1 MNKNFV
7 QYGKNFNQD
16 IEKHINEK
24 INEIIKNDKKCEEI
38 NFLPTYISNKKTK
51 NILVLSGG
59 GIKGIALLGGL
70 HALYKLNM
78 LKDITT
84 FAGTSV
90 GSLIAFLII
99 LKYTPFD
106 IFNFIK
112 DYDLNKLKG
121 VSISTLL
128 DFYGLDTG
136 EKIMK
141 LVEDFMI
148 KKNINIHLTLLDLFN
163 LTNKIF
169 YITVVNVNKQKVEYL
184 SHITHPQLE
193 VIKAVRMSISIPFI
207 FTPVKYNDC
216 MYIDGGC
223 IDNYPIVLFND
234 QLDNVI
240 GLCTTENVDN
250 IKKMSSIND
259 YAFNV
264 LLSLINGITETS
276 IKKYEKYTVQI
287 IINNYTTID
296 FDLSYDVKKQL
307 FDIGYNTLMKKFKF
321 NIII

>member
-7 QYGKNFNQD
+7 QYEKNFNQD
-16 IEKHINEK
+16 IEKHINKK
-24 INEIIKNDKKCEEI
+24 IDEIIKNDKKYEEI

-70 HALYKLNM
+70 HALYKLNI

-99 LKYTPFD
+99 LKYTPID

-121 VSISTLL
+121 VSITTLL
-128 DFYGLDTG
+128 DSYGLDTG

-141 LVEDFMI
+141 LIEDFMI

-321 NIII
+321 NIMI